1 MTYSKTARDDF
12 GSMRADK
19 RSNGRVPLMKAM
31 LRARFTGR
39 GGEAG
44 ITVVEL
50 LVASAMG
57 VVLMGAV
64 GSLVISA
71 MRDQPKIS
79 QQAQTISTARWV
91 LERLTR
97 EIRNGIRV
105 DQATASAVSFETY
118 VRHTPCGGTTPLAGT
133 AAPIPCEVTYTCTT
147 TSCSRIEANPKV
159 YAGTA
164 TPIFQ
169 GINSNNVFSYKP
181 EKPEPPQ
188 AATYIKVTLQMP
200 NPSGPAALTVS
211 DGASLRN
218 ATLGY

>member
-1 MTYSKTARDDF
+1 MPTP
-12 GSMRADK
+12 K
-19 RSNGRVPLMKAM
+19 RSTGPI
-31 LRARFTGR
+31 LRARAMIGVLFSRTDR
-39 GGEAG
+39 RQPQAG

-71 MRDQPKIS
+71 MRDQPRIS

-97 EIRNGIRV
+97 EIRNGVKV
-105 DQATASAVSFETY
+105 DKATASEVSFETY
-118 VRHTPCGGTTPLAGT
+118 VRHTTCGGTTLLAST
-133 AAPIPCEVTYTCTT
+133 EPPIKCEVTYTCTM
-147 TSCSRIEANPKV
+147 TSCSRIEASPGV
-159 YAGTA
+159 YTGTP
-164 TPIFQ
+164 TPIFK
-169 GINSNNVFSYKP
+169 GINSSNVFSYSP
-181 EKPEPPQ
+181 TPNVFSSPTPST
-188 AATYIKVTLQMP
+188 AVPTYIKVTLQMP